1 MYMCDGNEYD
11 VCLLMANTIILAKH
25 VTFQHVFKVYMWH
38 NFSAVQYLLNTI
50 SMYGEFPTVR
60 VILV

>member
-1 MYMCDGNEYD
+1 MYMCDGSEYD
-11 VCLLMANTIILAKH
+11 VYLLTANTIILAKH
-25 VTFQHVFKVYMWH
+25 VTFQHVSEVMWH
-38 NFSAVQYLLNTI
+38 NFPAVQYLLNTI